1 MADIPIV
8 EVRKVRIEYEIAPPV
23 VQSAQPMLDAAS
35 LERFIIGVIGKAGS
49 NRTPL

>member
-8 EVRKVRIEYEIAPPV
+8 ETRRVRIEYEIAPPV
-23 VQSAQPMLDAAS
+23 VQSPQPMLDAAA
-35 LERFIIGVIGKAGS
+35 LERFILGVIAKRGS